1 MKILAAKDILNSPK
15 IKSKDLET
23 GEIPDWLENTLLYC
37 QLEAVEIEYRIWD
50 CTPGQSLKFNMSTKD
65 DINNEEFLKQTLI
78 DAIINICHAKKEIRI
93 PVSITLL
100 KVADAFHIGLKY
112 FDKET
117 IIIIVRKSNKYSSI
131 LTANGVEINIGLDT
145 TNYWNKRLKDMT
157 EDIKLGDHHV
167 YNASPK
173 IVYLCKTMADV
184 LGALYKQIPD
194 VNTVNLVFHAF
205 SNKEIKL
212 FDEKDTNIN
221 IKRVDNLKDA
231 IAEDPSVSLVF
242 LKGETDLPVD
252 PGYLKGKTLVLQDIE
267 DEKDDLALSST
278 ADNTILASSVRYD
291 RFFVEAIK
299 PFLER
304 NLDRGVRYK
313 IVIQTVTPNR
323 AFDFIANCIN
333 VLDEGRYL
341 YSSHLKRC
349 IKKTDNGFSLD
360 LNQYADKHNDLSDN
374 ELEDYEFVYI
384 NTLNMKNTV
393 TITRFDSEEDDF
405 CITFEGISSTGKN
418 LLKKRIMNEATLL
431 DSETQQE
438 NDHVLLFNIASLKE
452 AWSSII

>member
-1 MKILAAKDILNSPK
+1 MKILTAKDILNYPK
-15 IKSKDLET
+15 IEDKDLISE
-23 GEIPDWLENTLLYC
+23 EIPGWLTDTLPYC
-37 QLEAVEIEYRIWD
+37 QLEAIEREYNIWNY
-50 CTPGQSLKFNMSTKD
+50 TPCQILEFNIATKD
-65 DINNEEFLKQTLI
+65 DIDNEEYLKQVLI
-78 DAIINICHAKKEIRI
+78 DALINICHAKKEIRI

-131 LTANGVEINIGLDT
+131 LTANGAEINLGLDT

-157 EDIKLGDHHV
+157 EDIKLGDHYV

-173 IVYLCKTMADV
+173 IIYLCQTMADV

-205 SNKEIKL
+205 SNKEVKL
-212 FDEKDTNIN
+212 FDEKDTSIN
-221 IKRVDNLKDA
+221 IKKVDNLKDA

-323 AFDFIANCIN
+323 AFDFIVNCIN

-341 YSSHLKRC
+341 YPSHLKRC

-384 NTLNMKNTV
+384 NTLNIKSTI
-393 TITRFDSEEDDF
+393 TITRFDSEDSDF

-418 LLKKRIMNEATLL
+418 LLKKKIMNEATLL

-452 AWSSII
+452 VWFDII